1 MTDYIDVAI
10 ILNKCNKFVTIT
22 ICKEEGNK
30 MKKYGKKLFALALA
44 SGLIVG
50 SVCSVQAAMV
60 GSEEQVEGATVLLE
74 QYCSNV
80 ANGTVD
86 AKASEVLVA
95 SEPNVTAVPTAA
107 PVSEQTADTA
117 KETDKD
123 THVELNLN
131 YSRLGVANKVDTY
144 LNVRKKPSESGKIV
158 GKMTKNA
165 GCHVYHIKKGWAK
178 IVSGKVK
185 GYVKA
190 SYLTTDEKAEKL
202 ATKVGRECVEIQTDS
217 LRVRALP
224 STSAPIYSVV
234 SEGEEFTMKEGELT
248 LDYVKKIVKKQKI
261 SKDAIKRA
269 GGYEA
274 MQEQLKDFI
283 CIYVDDDYAFVAKD
297 FVKEQYTL
305 KRATKVSTV
314 KASSSSGVSSSQ
326 ASIVEYAKQFLGNRY
341 VWGGASLT
349 NGTDCSGFTMSLYAK
364 YGHSLPHNAAAQA
377 GCTRKVSSPKP
388 GDLFFYSNGSRINHV
403 AMYIGGGMVIHA
415 SNPRDGIKIS
425 NAYYRHPAKIGRVM
439 N

>member
-1 MTDYIDVAI
+1 
-10 ILNKCNKFVTIT
+10 
-22 ICKEEGNK
+22 
-30 MKKYGKKLFALALA
+30 
-44 SGLIVG
+44 
-50 SVCSVQAAMV
+50 
-60 GSEEQVEGATVLLE
+60 
-74 QYCSNV
+74 
-80 ANGTVD
+80 
-86 AKASEVLVA
+86 
-95 SEPNVTAVPTAA
+95 
-107 PVSEQTADTA
+107 
-117 KETDKD
+117 
-123 THVELNLN
+123 
-131 YSRLGVANKVDTY
+131 
-144 LNVRKKPSESGKIV
+144 
-158 GKMTKNA
+158 MTKNA

-314 KASSSSGVSSSQ
+314 KASSSSGVST
-326 ASIVEYAKQFLGNRY
+326 VFL
-341 VWGGASLT
+341 
-349 NGTDCSGFTMSLYAK
+349 
-364 YGHSLPHNAAAQA
+364 
-377 GCTRKVSSPKP
+377 
-388 GDLFFYSNGSRINHV
+388 
-403 AMYIGGGMVIHA
+403 
-415 SNPRDGIKIS
+415 
-425 NAYYRHPAKIGRVM
+425 
-439 N
+439 

>member
-10 ILNKCNKFVTIT
+10 ILNKCNNFVTIT

-86 AKASEVLVA
+86 AKTSEVLVA
-95 SEPNVTAVPTAA
+95 SEPNATAVPTAA
-107 PVSEQTADTA
+107 PASEQTADTA
-117 KETDKD
+117 KKTDKD

-144 LNVRKKPSESGKIV
+144 LNVRKKPSESGKVV

-248 LDYVKKIVKKQKI
+248 LDYVKKIVNI
-261 SKDAIKRA
+261 KDMTRIINV
-269 GGYEA
+269 
-274 MQEQLKDFI
+274 QI
-283 CIYVDDDYAFVAKD
+283 VN
-297 FVKEQYTL
+297 VK
-305 KRATKVSTV
+305 
-314 KASSSSGVSSSQ
+314 
-326 ASIVEYAKQFLGNRY
+326 
-341 VWGGASLT
+341 
-349 NGTDCSGFTMSLYAK
+349 
-364 YGHSLPHNAAAQA
+364 
-377 GCTRKVSSPKP
+377 
-388 GDLFFYSNGSRINHV
+388 
-403 AMYIGGGMVIHA
+403 
-415 SNPRDGIKIS
+415 
-425 NAYYRHPAKIGRVM
+425 
-439 N
+439 

>member
-1 MTDYIDVAI
+1 
-10 ILNKCNKFVTIT
+10 
-22 ICKEEGNK
+22 
-30 MKKYGKKLFALALA
+30 MKRMDGGQHESK
-44 SGLIVG
+44 I
-50 SVCSVQAAMV
+50 
-60 GSEEQVEGATVLLE
+60 
-74 QYCSNV
+74 YC
-80 ANGTVD
+80 D
-86 AKASEVLVA
+86 M
-95 SEPNVTAVPTAA
+95 
-107 PVSEQTADTA
+107 PVSY
-117 KETDKD
+117 
-123 THVELNLN
+123 THLTGNNLSPAFFDVV
-131 YSRLGVANKVDTY
+131 Y
-144 LNVRKKPSESGKIV
+144 
-158 GKMTKNA
+158 MTKNA

-297 FVKEQYTL
+297 FV
-305 KRATKVSTV
+305 RCV
-314 KASSSSGVSSSQ
+314 
-326 ASIVEYAKQFLGNRY
+326 
-341 VWGGASLT
+341 
-349 NGTDCSGFTMSLYAK
+349 
-364 YGHSLPHNAAAQA
+364 
-377 GCTRKVSSPKP
+377 
-388 GDLFFYSNGSRINHV
+388 
-403 AMYIGGGMVIHA
+403 
-415 SNPRDGIKIS
+415 
-425 NAYYRHPAKIGRVM
+425 
-439 N
+439 